1 MMTPDEIRAGVQAL
15 EPWFHQIDLGHGIL
29 TKTRSTGTEPPD
41 HPHGTWQIIRHCL
54 PEDLSGKSVLDVGC
68 NAGFYAIEAKRRNA
82 GRVLGIDAQRRHIRQ
97 ARFAARAL
105 GLEIEYQRMS
115 VYDLSAHRTGKF
127 DITMALGLIYHCKHP
142 ILALE
147 RLFQVTGE
155 LMILESAVYPARR
168 LFESFDDSSGI
179 GRRLHALAYVENDPA
194 SREAVYNWFIPTV
207 DCLQAMLRDTGF
219 ANIEVISE
227 ANGRA
232 VIVCARPHADP
243 DSLTMPQL
251 LAAQITL
258 REGPSSCRRGEA
270 LRFRVQLQN
279 VGQSIWLDRAGITG
293 NRGAVRLGVHL
304 LDASGQEIAHDCS
317 GAPIEQSVM
326 PGGEAIVD
334 LLLNAPSEPGTYQLE
349 FDMVSEYVTWFD
361 DAGATIPLIHRI
373 MVE

>member
-29 TKTRSTGTEPPD
+29 TKTESTGTEPPD
-41 HPHGTWQIIRHCL
+41 HPHGTWQTIKHCL
-54 PEDLSGKSVLDVGC
+54 PDDLTGKSVLDVGC
-68 NAGFYAIEAKRRNA
+68 NAGFYAIEARRRNA
-82 GRVLGIDAQRRHIRQ
+82 ARVLGIDAQRHHIRQ

-105 GLEIEYQRMS
+105 GVEIDYQRMS

-127 DITMALGLIYHCKHP
+127 DITLALGLIYHCKHVL
-142 ILALE
+142 LALE

-155 LMILESAVYPARR
+155 MMILESAVFPSRR

-207 DCLQAMLRDTGF
+207 DCLKAMLRDTGF
-219 ANIEVISE
+219 ANLEVISE

-232 VIVCARPHADP
+232 VILCTRPRPDP

-258 REGPSSCRRGEA
+258 REGPASCRPGDPVG
-270 LRFRVQLQN
+270 FRIELKN
-279 VGQSIWLDRAGITG
+279 IGQSIWLERSNAPSKGT
-293 NRGAVRLGVHL
+293 VRLGVHL
-304 LDASGQEIAHDCS
+304 LDEWGQEIVHDC
-317 GAPIEQSVM
+317 GGVPIEQSVM
-326 PGGEAIVD
+326 PGGEVVVD
-334 LLLNAPSEPGTYQLE
+334 LTLRAPSKPGAYQLE
-349 FDMVSEYVTWFD
+349 FDMVSEHVTWFD
-361 DAGATIPLIHRI
+361 DAGATTPLVHHIR
-373 MVE
+373 VE